1 MANSPNT
8 TQGTLN
14 RLRGSLNWTSFPLL
28 NVTAPFLGR
37 EGISITF
44 EGETT
49 VYINTMTGAVT
60 SPEPFLKVTVEM
72 QLLKTQSLS
81 TQYKAQMELQST
93 LGECTVIADSSVFP
107 NYVFENASIQNVRN
121 IRFNGEDAS
130 FAVTIGGIYIINS
143 TLWALQ

>member
-1 MANSPNT
+1 MANNPNT
-8 TQGTLN
+8 YLGTLN
-14 RLRGSLNWTSFPLL
+14 RLRGSLNWTSFPTL

-37 EGISITF
+37 EGISVTF

-72 QLLKTQSLS
+72 ALLKTQALS
-81 TQYKAQMELQST
+81 GAYKAQVELYST
-93 LGECTVIADSSVFP
+93 LGECTVIPDSSVFP

-121 IRFNGEDAS
+121 IRFNGEDAGYN
-130 FAVTIGGIYIINS
+130 VTIGGIYYVNS
-143 TLWALQ
+143 LLWNLT